1 MYEQLGGEEMS
12 EIIVYHGGTEKVE
25 LPICKFGRRNLDFG
39 QGFYITNLRKQAVD
53 WATLVADRRKLPPI
67 LNRYRLNRD
76 AILKEA
82 RCKIFTAYDR
92 DWLQFIVASRRGEPV
107 ADNYDYIEGGVA
119 NDRVVDTVNL
129 YMAGLMDEETALI
142 RLSQHQPNNQMCILS
157 QELINKYLI
166 FDGTESI

>member
-1 MYEQLGGEEMS
+1 MS

-39 QGFYITNLRKQAVD
+39 QGFYVTDLRKQAVD

-67 LNRYRLNRD
+67 LNRYHLNRD

-82 RCKIFTAYDR
+82 RCKVFTAYDR
-92 DWLQFIVASRRGEPV
+92 DWLQFIVASRRGESV
-107 ADNYDYIEGGVA
+107 ADDYDYIEGGVA

-129 YMAGLMDEETALI
+129 YMAGLMDEETALV